1 MSIKTLRPA
10 QFPRFVNTQIKRHP
24 KSQKSFEESVKR
36 TSPEGHRK
44 PGLPIPK
51 GETPYAMAKNAE
63 YKYRDLDKAEH
74 YYRQA
79 ISQGDRPESAVKD
92 LASLMHQ
99 RGKTKE
105 ACEVLEDHRD
115 LFKNDFEKYTNL
127 YNTLKKQIDST
138 GNCQNKC
145 LKMSGLL
152 PDTTCQDVRSF
163 FTNSVRIQ
171 GVELHC
177 QELDG
182 KIIFYALLNFNS
194 HSSARK
200 TLEGFHHW
208 DKFKVEW
215 VSPLGNVVGDAHYAR
230 HKMEEY
236 RKHHPTFDYMI
247 FERDPQ
253 GYVFSLPVDLHDYLF
268 RRNDDD
274 EKSAEILLGSGLYE
288 AIFKEDLFKD
298 LE

>member
-10 QFPRFVNTQIKRHP
+10 QFSKFVNNPVKKLLKSRDSYEDLTKRA
-24 KSQKSFEESVKR
+24 
-36 TSPEGHRK
+36 SPEGLRK
-44 PGLPIPK
+44 SSLPIPK

-63 YKYRDLDKAEH
+63 YKFRDLDKAE
-74 YYRQA
+74 YYYQQA
-79 ISQGDRPESAVKD
+79 IFQGDRPESAVKD

-105 ACEVLEDHRD
+105 ACEILERYKN

-127 YNTLKKQIDST
+127 YNTLKKQIEST

-145 LKMSGLL
+145 LKMSPL
-152 PDTTCQDVRSF
+152 TAEITSEEIRRF

-171 GVELHC
+171 QVSLHI
-177 QELDG
+177 QDVDG
-182 KIIFYALLNFNS
+182 KAIHYALLSFNS

-208 DKFKVEW
+208 DKYKVEW
-215 VSPLGNVVGDAHYAR
+215 VSPLGDVVGDAHYAR

-236 RKHHPTFDYMI
+236 RKHHPTFDYII
-247 FERDPQ
+247 FDRDPH
-253 GYVFSLPVDLHDYLF
+253 GYVFSLPLDTSEYFF
-268 RRNDDD
+268 RSFTED
-274 EKSAEILLGSGLYE
+274 EKSAEKLLGSGLYST
-288 AIFKEDLFKD
+288 IFKDDLFKD
-298 LE
+298 F

>member
-1 MSIKTLRPA
+1 MSVKAMRPS
-10 QFPRFVNTQIKRHP
+10 QFPKFANPALRRHQ
-24 KSQKSFEESVKR
+24 KSQKSFEDSLKR
-36 TSPEGHRK
+36 TTPEGHRK

-63 YKYRDLDKAEH
+63 YKFRDLDKAEH
-74 YYRQA
+74 YYRLA
-79 ISQGDRPESAVKD
+79 IIQGDRPESAVKD

-105 ACEVLEDHRD
+105 ACEVLELHRD
-115 LFKNDFEKYTNL
+115 LFKNDYEKYTNL

-145 LKMSGLL
+145 LKMSGLG
-152 PDTTCQDVRSF
+152 PDITCGEIRSF

-171 GVELHC
+171 EVTLQWH
-177 QELDG
+177 ELDG
-182 KIIFYALLNFNS
+182 KVIYYALLSFNS

-208 DKFKVEW
+208 DKYKVEW
-215 VSPLGNVVGDAHYAR
+215 ISPLGNVVGDAHYAR

-247 FERDPQ
+247 FDRDPQ
-253 GYVFSLPVDLHDYLF
+253 GYVFSLPVDLHEYLYRRTIDY
-268 RRNDDD
+268 
-274 EKSAEILLGSGLYE
+274 EKDAEKLLGSGLYE
-288 AIFKEDLFKD
+288 TIFKDDLFKD
-298 LE
+298 L